1 MVRECRTG
9 VCSLR
14 LAYNPHMDWPTAVA
28 IIALAFTAAVIQS
41 LSGFGFALFIVPFLA
56 ILIGPRDT
64 VLLSNLMSTFSSG
77 MQSRTLRH
85 SAERRTALT
94 LMAGSAAG
102 MPIGLAVLLLLDPTA
117 LKLVIAIMVIVFTLL
132 LMRGLELHRAG
143 AAGDFA
149 TGLTSGILNTSTSMS
164 GPPVVMYLQGKG
176 MPPLRFRAT
185 IATFFAMSSAV
196 AVVLLLATGTA
207 KPYVFAAFALS
218 LPAVFIG
225 QRTGNAL
232 FEKINASL
240 FRRLVYVILLVSG
253 TVAIIGALT
262 G

>member
-1 MVRECRTG
+1 
-9 VCSLR
+9 
-14 LAYNPHMDWPTAVA
+14 MDWPTAVA

-207 KPYVFAAFALS
+207 KPRLRRLRPLLRPSSSASAQATPS
-218 LPAVFIG
+218 SK
-225 QRTGNAL
+225 
-232 FEKINASL
+232 KINASL
-240 FRRLVYVILLVSG
+240 FRRLVYVILLLSG